1 MKRQQQRASH
11 GEPWGADAVSDFGDI
26 IDGAKATTN
35 DKTNSQSTKKH
46 ARPTMADPQ
55 EPQTHYPPPIGVCVS
70 FPITGSKTRHDD
82 TVGNYAFPTAIEPCS
97 VDVGTDLQK
106 TLTWAQENASHLEQQ
121 LTQTGALMFR
131 GFPLVTAE
139 DFQAFTEALGYD
151 AEVYA
156 GDKNAAHDELH
167 QLYPHRV
174 LFHCQEKKME
184 NSFTPVFDSHRA
196 YLKLKQ
202 HAPHFVEELETK
214 GVRYVRVMTL
224 DDRTDSPIGKGWR
237 KTFKVNGP
245 SQLEKLMQKERMGE
259 AIEWLNEG
267 EFDNVPGI
275 DAQMYPV
282 RHYSA
287 VMDAVLVD
295 PVDVKWS
302 GRRFFNQVL
311 AAHRG
316 WTDVLNKPGRGVVF
330 GDGTE
335 IPMEAMAMMA
345 RVFEEE
351 SVNVPWQQGDVML
364 INNLQVMH
372 SRCSGVKN
380 GVVPRRALVKD
391 GTSESASSENGTL
404 GARGGA
410 VASACG
416 RPCARY
422 SKAGKHAKKAQV
434 LCTTLFAAN
443 GMIAY
448 GR

>member
-1 MKRQQQRASH
+1 
-11 GEPWGADAVSDFGDI
+11 
-26 IDGAKATTN
+26 
-35 DKTNSQSTKKH
+35 
-46 ARPTMADPQ
+46 
-55 EPQTHYPPPIGVCVS
+55 
-70 FPITGSKTRHDD
+70 
-82 TVGNYAFPTAIEPCS
+82 
-97 VDVGTDLQK
+97 
-106 TLTWAQENASHLEQQ
+106 
-121 LTQTGALMFR
+121 
-131 GFPLVTAE
+131 
-139 DFQAFTEALGYD
+139 
-151 AEVYA
+151 
-156 GDKNAAHDELH
+156 
-167 QLYPHRV
+167 
-174 LFHCQEKKME
+174 
-184 NSFTPVFDSHRA
+184 
-196 YLKLKQ
+196 
-202 HAPHFVEELETK
+202 
-214 GVRYVRVMTL
+214 
-224 DDRTDSPIGKGWR
+224 
-237 KTFKVNGP
+237 
-245 SQLEKLMQKERMGE
+245 MGE

-434 LCTTLFAAN
+434 LCTTRFAAN